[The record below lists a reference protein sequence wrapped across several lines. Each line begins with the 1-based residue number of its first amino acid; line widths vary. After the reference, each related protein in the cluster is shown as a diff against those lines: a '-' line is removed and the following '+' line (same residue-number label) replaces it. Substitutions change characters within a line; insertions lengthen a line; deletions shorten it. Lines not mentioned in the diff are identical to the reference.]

1 MKAFIVHSPK
11 NSSIEEVENP
21 VAQAGHV
28 VVRVAR
34 VGVCGTDVEFFNGEM
49 PYLHSGQAK
58 FPMRLGHEWCGT
70 VISVGSEID
79 KSWIGKRVTGDTM
92 LGCGKCKRCLSGIQ
106 HLCEDRNEIG
116 VRNGWSGALAE
127 QLVVPVTALHELP
140 DSIDDTMGALIEPGG
155 NALRAAQAAQAAP
168 GKNILIYGT
177 GTIGLLAAQ
186 FAMAMGATVHMISLD
201 LTTLALAKDLGVT
214 QATQEFIP
222 VKGGYDAVID
232 ATNSNQVPAQAVEAV
247 EPGGRLVLIGFAGSP
262 SLFDSRRL
270 VLKDVTAVG
279 ILSGSPALKTVIE
292 FYASGKID
300 PRPLVAATVGLA
312 VTADVLSDKKIS
324 GASNGPKILIDPTI

>member
-11 NSSIEEVENP
+11 KSSIEEVENP

-28 VVRVAR
+28 VVQVAR

-92 LGCGKCKRCLSGIQ
+92 LGCGTCKRCLSGIQ

-127 QLVVPVTALHELP
+127 QLLVPVTALYELP

-201 LTTLALAKDLGVT
+201 LKTLALAKDLGVSE
-214 QATQEFIP
+214 ASQEFIP

-232 ATNSNQVPAQAVEAV
+232 ATNSDQVPAKAVEAV

-279 ILSGSPALKTVIE
+279 ILSGSPALATVIE

-312 VTADVLSDKKIS
+312 ITADVLSDKKIS

>member
-11 NSSIEEVENP
+11 NSSVEEVENP
-21 VAQAGHV
+21 VAQAGQV
-28 VVRVAR
+28 VVQVAR
-34 VGVCGTDVEFFNGEM
+34 VGVCGTDVEFFNGDM
-49 PYLHSGQAK
+49 PYLHSGHAK

-70 VISVGSEID
+70 VISVGSESD
-79 KSWIGKRVTGDTM
+79 KNWIGKRVTGDTM

-106 HLCEDRNEIG
+106 HLCEDRHEIG

-127 QLVVPVTALHELP
+127 QLLVPVTALYELP

-168 GKNILIYGT
+168 GKTILIFGS

-201 LTTLALAKDLGVT
+201 TKTLALAKDLGVKEVS
-214 QATQEFIP
+214 QEFIP
-222 VKGGYDAVID
+222 SKVGFDAVID
-232 ATNSNQVPAQAVEAV
+232 ATNSHQVPAQAVEAV

-279 ILSGSPALKTVIE
+279 ILSGSPALNSVIE
-292 FYASGKID
+292 FYSSGKID

>member
-21 VAQAGHV
+21 FAQVGQV
-28 VVRVAR
+28 VVQVAR

-70 VISVGSEID
+70 VISVGSETD
-79 KSWIGKRVTGDTM
+79 KAWIGKRVTGDTM

-106 HLCEDRNEIG
+106 HLCAERNEIG

-127 QLVVPVTALHELP
+127 QLLVPVTALHELP
-140 DSIDDTMGALIEPGG
+140 DSINDTMGALIEPGG
-155 NALRAAQAAQAAP
+155 NALRAAQASLAEP
-168 GKNILIYGT
+168 GKTILIYGS
-177 GTIGLLAAQ
+177 GTIGLLASQ

-201 LTTLALAKDLGVT
+201 AKTLALAKDLGVREVSR
-214 QATQEFIP
+214 EFIP
-222 VKGGYDAVID
+222 SKDGFDAVID
-232 ATNSNQVPAQAVEAV
+232 ATNSNQVPGQAVEAV

-270 VLKDVTAVG
+270 VLKNVTAVG
-279 ILSGSPALKTVIE
+279 ILSGSPALKAVIG
-292 FYASGKID
+292 FYSSGKID
-300 PRPLVAATVGLA
+300 PQPLVAATVGLA
-312 VTADVLSDKKIS
+312 LTADVLTGKKIS
-324 GASNGPKILIDPTI
+324 GASNGPKILIDPTL

>member
-1 MKAFIVHSPK
+1 MNGAEQLFLLVLKLIRAGSAKESQATQCWVVASARDVYLEFNIYVKIAMKLEYAMV
-11 NSSIEEVENP
+11 
-21 VAQAGHV
+21 
-28 VVRVAR
+28 
-34 VGVCGTDVEFFNGEM
+34 
-49 PYLHSGQAK
+49 
-58 FPMRLGHEWCGT
+58 
-70 VISVGSEID
+70 
-79 KSWIGKRVTGDTM
+79 
-92 LGCGKCKRCLSGIQ
+92 
-106 HLCEDRNEIG
+106 
-116 VRNGWSGALAE
+116 GALAE
-127 QLVVPVTALHELP
+127 QLVVPVTALYKLP

-201 LTTLALAKDLGVT
+201 LKTLALAKDLGVSE
-214 QATQEFIP
+214 ASQEFIP

-232 ATNSNQVPAQAVEAV
+232 ATNSDQVPAKAVEAV

-279 ILSGSPALKTVIE
+279 ILSGSPALATVIE

-312 VTADVLSDKKIS
+312 ITADVLSDKRIS